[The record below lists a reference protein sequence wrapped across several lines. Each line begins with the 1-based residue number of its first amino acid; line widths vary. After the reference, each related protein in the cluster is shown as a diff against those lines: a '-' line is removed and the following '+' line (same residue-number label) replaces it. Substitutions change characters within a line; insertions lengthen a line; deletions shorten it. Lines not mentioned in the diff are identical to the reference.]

1 MFNLLGCVIFYRQ
14 SVSLKPFCEAGNV
27 VFVVQFLFKQD
38 IAKGIDQRHV
48 TAVFQLKMKIGN
60 ACRFNMTRIADDD
73 FCAIFTCFK
82 HASGDDGVRVGA
94 VIAEHQQAF

>member
-14 SVSLKPFCEAGNV
+14 SVRLKPFCKASNV

-48 TAVFQLKMKIGN
+48 TA
-60 ACRFNMTRIADDD
+60 
-73 FCAIFTCFK
+73 IF
-82 HASGDDGVRVGA
+82 
-94 VIAEHQQAF
+94 